1 MTPEEAA
8 AVVKLAARGLE
19 LLSRVATTIRDAVRN
34 RDPKRLDAIEDSL
47 IASHVEAD
55 VEAEIDAARERLARP
70 AGGE

>member
-8 AVVKLAARGLE
+8 DIVKLAARGFE
-19 LLSRVATTIRDAVRN
+19 LLSRVATAIRDAVRN

-55 VEAEIDAARERLARP
+55 VAAEIDAARERLGRP
-70 AGGE
+70 

>member
-1 MTPEEAA
+1 MTRNYAA
-8 AVVKLAARGLE
+8 AIVKLAARGFE

-55 VEAEIDAARERLARP
+55 VAAEIDAARERL
-70 AGGE
+70 GG